1 MRPQKDLAMQRP
13 WLSDPQVTPINR
25 RDAIWEQVRRE
36 AEETSAKE
44 PVLASLIYATI
55 LSEPSFEDAVCHRL
69 AQRLEHSVDA
79 GLLHKTFHEVLAADP
94 SLGDVFRADL
104 IAVAKRDPAC
114 RRLIDPLLYFKG
126 YHALE
131 TFRFAHVLWHAGRH
145 DFALY
150 LQSLSSRILQVD
162 IHPAARIGRG
172 VMLDHATGIVIGE
185 TAVIGDNCSLLHGV
199 TLGGT
204 GNERGDRHPKIGSGV
219 MMGSGA
225 KILGNIKVGDCV
237 RVAAGSVVLHDVPPR
252 RTVAGVPAHDI
263 GPAGCE
269 EPALVMDQLVE
280 SAGRTASDQWT
291 PASAPLSPFTTAVP
305 AAPLLLMASS
315 MVVRSRTSL
324 ANSATL
330 AKTRLISQFS
340 SVWQSAQR
348 R

>member
-1 MRPQKDLAMQRP
+1 MQKP
-13 WLSDPQVTPINR
+13 WLDDPDVKRLDPI
-25 RDAIWEQVRRE
+25 WTQVRCE
-36 AEETSAKE
+36 AEETSTRE

-55 LSEPSFEDAVCHRL
+55 LSEPTFEDAVCHRL

-79 GLLHKTFHEVLAADP
+79 GLLHKTFHEVLSAEP
-94 SLGDVFRADL
+94 GLGDVFRADL
-104 IAVAKRDPAC
+104 MAVAKRDPAC

-131 TFRFAHVLWHAGRH
+131 TFRFSHALWHSGRY

-162 IHPAARIGRG
+162 IHPAARIGKG

-252 RTVAGVPAHDI
+252 RTVPGVPARDI

-269 EPALVMDQLVE
+269 EPAIVMDQHVE
-280 SAGRTASDQWT
+280 
-291 PASAPLSPFTTAVP
+291 
-305 AAPLLLMASS
+305 
-315 MVVRSRTSL
+315 
-324 ANSATL
+324 
-330 AKTRLISQFS
+330 
-340 SVWQSAQR
+340 AQPDC
-348 R
+348 

>member
-1 MRPQKDLAMQRP
+1 M
-13 WLSDPQVTPINR
+13 
-25 RDAIWEQVRRE
+25 
-36 AEETSAKE
+36 
-44 PVLASLIYATI
+44 LASLIYATL
-55 LSEPSFEDAVCHRL
+55 LSEPTFEDAVCHRL

-79 GLLHKTFHEVLAADP
+79 GLLHKTFHEVLSAEP
-94 SLGDVFRADL
+94 GLGEVFRADL
-104 IAVAKRDPAC
+104 MAVSKRDPAC

-131 TFRFAHVLWHAGRH
+131 TFRFSHALWHAGRY

-150 LQSLSSRILQVD
+150 LQSLASRILQVD
-162 IHPAARIGRG
+162 IHPAARIGKG

-237 RVAAGSVVLHDVPPR
+237 RVAAGSVVLQDVPPR
-252 RTVAGVPAHDI
+252 RTVAGVPARDI

-269 EPALVMDQLVE
+269 EPAIVMDQRVE
-280 SAGRTASDQWT
+280 CAACSTA
-291 PASAPLSPFTTAVP
+291 PPSP
-305 AAPLLLMASS
+305 
-315 MVVRSRTSL
+315 
-324 ANSATL
+324 
-330 AKTRLISQFS
+330 TR
-340 SVWQSAQR
+340 
-348 R
+348 

>member
-36 AEETSAKE
+36 AEETCAKE

-55 LSEPSFEDAVCHRL
+55 LSEPTFEDAVCHRL

-162 IHPAARIGRG
+162 IHPAARIGSG

-185 TAVIGDNCSLLHGV
+185 TAVIGDNCSLLHAV

-280 SAGRTASDQWT
+280 SQ
-291 PASAPLSPFTTAVP
+291 
-305 AAPLLLMASS
+305 
-315 MVVRSRTSL
+315 
-324 ANSATL
+324 ANC
-330 AKTRLISQFS
+330 
-340 SVWQSAQR
+340 
-348 R
+348 